1 MKKQK
6 SKTIDSKLDKLH
18 DSIDSFFKRGSFSTV
33 DIIIEYLAMRETD
46 TDLLLGYLTVTL
58 PAKSSL
64 NNRAKLYERC
74 KSMMNQELLKGLE

>member
-1 MKKQK
+1 
-6 SKTIDSKLDKLH
+6 
-18 DSIDSFFKRGSFSTV
+18 V